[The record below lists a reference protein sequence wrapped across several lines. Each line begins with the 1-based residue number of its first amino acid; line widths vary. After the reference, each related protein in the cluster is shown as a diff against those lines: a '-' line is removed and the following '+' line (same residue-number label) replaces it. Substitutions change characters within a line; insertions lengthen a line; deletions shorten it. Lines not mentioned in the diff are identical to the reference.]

1 VAGELVPS
9 ISATFCEVIK
19 EGFMSS
25 QVFAMNLRA
34 SLSENLFAKFGRLLD
49 AVGFDQV
56 FGPRHLVAVKLH
68 FGEKGNTAYISPT
81 FLRQIVDRIRDRGG
95 KPFLTDANTLY
106 VGSRTNSVD
115 HLTTAIENGFAYAV
129 VGAPL
134 TIADGLRGNSE
145 VAVQVDLPIHKEV
158 YIGADVVH
166 ADALISAA
174 HFKGHE
180 LSGFGG
186 AIKNLGMGC
195 ASRRGKLAQHCE
207 VSPKFNAKKCI
218 GCGEC
223 VSHCPADAITLVK
236 AKAKKDAAKCI
247 GCGECIA
254 VCPQQA
260 VSIAW
265 DSDVARFQKK
275 MVEYTVGVMKNKE
288 KHALFLNFV
297 TRVTPQCDCYG
308 FSDVSLVNDIGIL
321 ASRDPVAID
330 QASAD
335 LVNALPAAAD
345 CCLQSNRGPGED
357 KFRGVYPHIDW
368 TVQLAYAEE
377 MGLGARA
384 YELIYI

>member
-1 VAGELVPS
+1 
-9 ISATFCEVIK
+9 
-19 EGFMSS
+19 MSS

-34 SLSENLFAKFGRLLD
+34 SLSENLFAKFSRLLD
-49 AVGFDQV
+49 TVGFDQI

-81 FLRQIVDRIRDRGG
+81 FLRQIVDRIRELGG

-145 VAVQVDLPIHKEV
+145 VAVEVNLPIHKEV

-223 VSHCPADAITLVK
+223 LSHCPADAITLVK
-236 AKAKKDAAKCI
+236 AKAKKDATKCI

-275 MVEYTVGVMKNKE
+275 MVEYTVGVMKGKE
-288 KHALFLNFV
+288 RRALFLNFV

-335 LVNALPAAAD
+335 LVNALPAVAD
-345 CCLQSNRGPGED
+345 CCLLSNRGPGED

-377 MGLGARA
+377 VGLGIRA

>member
-1 VAGELVPS
+1 MP
-9 ISATFCEVIK
+9 
-19 EGFMSS
+19 S
-25 QVFAMNLRA
+25 QVLAMDLRA
-34 SLSENLFAKFGRLLD
+34 SLNENLFAKFNRLLD
-49 AVGFDQV
+49 AVGFDQI
-56 FGPRHLVAVKLH
+56 FSPRHLVAIKLH

-81 FLRQIVDRIRDRGG
+81 FLRQIVDRVRQLGG

-106 VGSRTNSVD
+106 VGTRTNSVD

-134 TIADGLRGNSE
+134 TISDGVRGNSD
-145 VAVQVDLPIHKEV
+145 VAVQVDLPIYKEV
-158 YIGADVVH
+158 YVGADVVH
-166 ADALISAA
+166 ADALISVA

-180 LSGFGG
+180 LAGFGG
-186 AIKNLGMGC
+186 TLKNLGMGC

-207 VSPKFNAKKCI
+207 VSPKFNAKKCV

-223 VSHCPADAITLVK
+223 VSHCPADAIVLVK

-254 VCPQQA
+254 VCPEQA
-260 VSIAW
+260 VSIPW

-275 MVEYTVGVMKNKE
+275 MVEYTAGVMKNKE
-288 KHALFLNFV
+288 KHSLFLNFV

-308 FSDVSLVNDIGIL
+308 YSDVSLVNDIGIL

-330 QASAD
+330 QAAAD
-335 LVNALPAAAD
+335 LVNARPAVAE

-368 TVQLAYAEE
+368 SVQLAYAEE
-377 MGLGARA
+377 LALGTRS
-384 YELIYI
+384 YELVYI